1 MQPTIDYSQYG
12 DPMPFGP
19 WASDDM
25 TELSKALTAGLD
37 INSPGAVA
45 GSGFPLRME
54 SLDGTLYNLSYRME
68 HLKLW
73 PQLLKNDVF
82 NTINEHNVL
91 TAHGSGQAFF
101 HNEGGL
107 PGEDDSTW
115 ERRYERIK
123 AMGTTRRYSIM
134 SAMNKL
140 AHADAETHQTLGG
153 TMWMLEQLEKTL
165 FEGNAD
171 LMSVSFNGYDNQG
184 LHVRDLRGR
193 PLTGEEVNYGA
204 GLIYEAPNFGMA
216 TDIYMPVGVD
226 TDLVDD
232 IAPNAR
238 YNIPS
243 GGYQNGHAGM
253 QIKVYDTQRGPVKL
267 QPNVFIRFGE
277 APNATAQGDA
287 ARRPGAPTQNAALA
301 AAGSGSQFSSADAGT
316 YRYRVVG
323 VNEYGKSVPVNMT
336 GGIAVSATQNVTFSI
351 NDGSPVAK
359 YYEIHRT
366 AAGGAVGTATFM
378 MKVARDSS
386 GVTTVTDSNAYIQ
399 GTGTVYLIQQNR
411 EFNKFNRLLRFM
423 KVRLG
428 LVDSSYRFMLLLYGN
443 LVVHSPNKGMRF
455 INVGR
460 ADRSPTYDVS

>member
-1 MQPTIDYSQYG
+1 MNGQIDYSQYG

-19 WASDDM
+19 WAQDDVQ
-25 TELSKALTAGLD
+25 ELSKALTAGSD

-45 GSGFPLRME
+45 GGGFPLRLE

-82 NTINEHNVL
+82 NTVNEINVL

-115 ERRYERIK
+115 ERQYKVVK

-134 SAMNKL
+134 AAMTKM

-153 TMWMLEQLEKTL
+153 TMWMLEQLERQL
-165 FEGNAD
+165 FEGNED
-171 LMSVSFNGYDNQG
+171 LLSVSFNGYDNNG

-193 PLTGEEVNYGA
+193 PLTGDEVNYGA
-204 GLIYEAPNFGMA
+204 GLIYEAPNYGMA

-226 TDLVDD
+226 TDFVDD

-238 YNIPS
+238 YNINP

-253 QIKVYDTQRGPVKL
+253 QIKVYDSQRGPIKL

-277 APNATAQGDA
+277 APSAVALGAAAT
-287 ARRPGAPTQNAALA
+287 RPGAPTQNAALA
-301 AAGSGSQFSSADAGT
+301 AAGTGSQFTAADAGA
-316 YRYRVVG
+316 YRYKVVG
-323 VNEYGKSVPVNMT
+323 VNECGKSVPVTMT
-336 GGIAVSATQNVTFSI
+336 GAIAVTAGQSVTFSI
-351 NDGSPVAK
+351 NDGSPLSS
-359 YYEIHRT
+359 YYEIHRST
-366 AAGGAVGTATFM
+366 RNGAVGTCVFQ
-378 MKVARDSS
+378 MKVART
-386 GVTTVTDSNAYIQ
+386 GAVTTVTDSNAYIQ
-399 GTGTVYLIQQNR
+399 GTGHVYLIQQNR

-428 LVDSSYRFMLLLYGN
+428 MVDSSYRFMMLLFGN
-443 LVVHSPNKGMRF
+443 LVVHAPNKGLVY

-460 ADRSPTYDVS
+460 SDRSPTYDVS